1 MTQVEIHEGS
11 VVDLVA
17 RIARERGLAEGEGDG
32 DRDRLGAKPQ
42 PAAIVRSSESP
53 KLLFPGA
60 PRRAMRAR

>member
-17 RIARERGLAEGEGDG
+17 RIARERGLAEGAG
-32 DRDRLGAKPQ
+32 DRERVGAEPQ

-60 PRRAMRAR
+60 PHRGRPAR